1 MKRFKKLPVILG
13 IVLSVMLVFGG
24 VAFAVTD
31 GFQFTSGTAQVT
43 VKEAMSVEIDGT
55 GIAYLDITG
64 DGQGDIIPVDNKDGF
79 AFTMD
84 KAYAGEFQN
93 IPVTFKNA
101 SYEDLFGR
109 IDIEVSSTEGGSPED
124 LTINNGWHGVGENE
138 GYKVPGR
145 RSVVEERATEASLT
159 KTVGITLNGDAPT
172 GVTYTITFKF
182 YRY

>member
-55 GIAYLDITG
+55 GIAYLDING
-64 DGQGDIIPVDNKDGF
+64 DGQGDIIPVNNNDGF

-84 KAYAGEFQN
+84 KAYAGEFQI
-93 IPVTFKNA
+93 IPVTIKNA

-109 IDIEVSSTEGGSPED
+109 IDIEVSSTDGEPTD
-124 LTINNGWHGVGENE
+124 LTITNGWHGAGENE

-145 RSVVEERATEASLT
+145 RSVEDGLATEAALT
-159 KTVGITLNGDAPT
+159 KTVGIMLNGDAPA
-172 GVTYTITFKF
+172 GATYTITFYF